1 MKLCFC
7 ACIGVDLPR
16 KVSAYFCMRFD
27 LIIHSICADFGPQK
41 PLFFRHYTIACA
53 NRPKTSRLRVKD
65 LTAICDWKKKKK
77 KDGGILTRAFP
88 LESPSNY
95 L

>member
-1 MKLCFC
+1 MCFE
-7 ACIGVDLPR
+7 R
-16 KVSAYFCMRFD
+16 
-27 LIIHSICADFGPQK
+27 IIHSICADFGPQK

-53 NRPKTSRLRVKD
+53 YRPKRRPCVRIKTSRLRVKD
-65 LTAICDWKKKKK
+65 LTAICDWTKKKKK
-77 KDGGILTRAFP
+77 NDGEILTRAFP